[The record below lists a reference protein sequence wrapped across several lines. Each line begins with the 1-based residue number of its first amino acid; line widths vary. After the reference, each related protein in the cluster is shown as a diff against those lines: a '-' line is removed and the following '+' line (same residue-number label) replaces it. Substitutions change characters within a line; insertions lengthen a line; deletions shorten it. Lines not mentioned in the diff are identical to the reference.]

1 MRRTT
6 IFIEAPSPE
15 LQVWFWEVNFGP
27 VVMAKAAIG
36 EERWP
41 AARDGILAM
50 LNEINERDDG
60 TMAAEYGYLETIGH
74 KPEA

>member
-1 MRRTT
+1 MVLGGQLRPGRD
-6 IFIEAPSPE
+6 
-15 LQVWFWEVNFGP
+15 
-27 VVMAKAAIG
+27 G
-36 EERWP
+36 EGGDRGGAWP

-60 TMAAEYGYLETIGH
+60 TLAAAYGYLETIGH